1 MQSQYIASHAEG
13 DDSHLDLEIE
23 QIVQHPNDPSNIPQ
37 TTIEADADLDATQL
51 FESGEFVASTQAK
64 KKPPFPGDF
73 INNLNGQSAVKKIQQ
88 ELFRETYDVLATTNH
103 RNDWFDRKINNE
115 WFGSHGIFQ
124 E

>member
-1 MQSQYIASHAEG
+1 MQSQHIASHAEG

-51 FESGEFVASTQAK
+51 FESGKFVASTQAK

-103 RNDWFDRKINNE
+103 RNDWFDQKINNE